1 MTFTTMQSI
10 SYLKQAR
17 KNSNLSLQDMA
28 YLLEMDVSNLS
39 KYERGIKIPS
49 LRVILGYHSI
59 TKTPLPKLGK
69 RHVVGIVDGVSNS
82 VTHLIAELEE
92 EMTSPK
98 MKKRIE
104 ALYEAFNNISCLK
117 DVSEQ
122 KDED

>member
-1 MTFTTMQSI
+1 MQSI

-17 KNSNLSLQDMA
+17 KNANLSLQDMA

-49 LRVILGYHSI
+49 LRVILGYHTI
-59 TKTPLPKLGK
+59 TKTPLPKLFK
-69 RHVVGIVDGVSNS
+69 QHFLGIVDGVSNS

-104 ALYEAFNNISCLK
+104 ALYEALNNISCLK
-117 DVSEQ
+117 DVSDQQDEQ
-122 KDED
+122 